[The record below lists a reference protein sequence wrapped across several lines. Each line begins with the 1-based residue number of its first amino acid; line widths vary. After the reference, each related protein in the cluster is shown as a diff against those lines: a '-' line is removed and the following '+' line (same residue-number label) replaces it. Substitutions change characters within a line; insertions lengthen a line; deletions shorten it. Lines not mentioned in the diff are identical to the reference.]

1 MKLEHCK
8 IEQFDGEA
16 SIELGFSV
24 PFGVSAE
31 LVTEIGRRIEHFLAP
46 FHTQAET
53 PETVNV
59 NIPEVTMELLSKYE
73 RAEAY
78 QAEIPD
84 AEVVTTGVA
93 TVIAPA
99 KRTRTPKA
107 EAPEPA
113 EPVAEIAPAIRR
125 RKVTLDLGNGLSSTT
140 FEPLIE
146 EEIIP
151 APAPRRTR
159 APAPAVAPEITDMD
173 LAKAASGAAEVLGTQ
188 IVKDIIA
195 EMGVKTVNEIEGFE
209 KRQYFL
215 DLLDAEKKL
224 TEGEKVNG

>member
-1 MKLEHCK
+1 MKLEYCK
-8 IEQFDGEA
+8 IEPSNGG
-16 SIELGFSV
+16 SGVNLGFST
-24 PFGVSAE
+24 PSKLTPE
-31 LVTEIGRRIEHFLAP
+31 IVTEIGRRIENFLAP
-46 FHTQAET
+46 FHAPASEPVVLAKM
-53 PETVNV
+53 PE
-59 NIPEVTMELLSKYE
+59 
-73 RAEAY
+73 
-78 QAEIPD
+78 
-84 AEVVTTGVA
+84 AEVVTAGAA

-188 IVKDIIA
+188 TVKDIIA

-215 DLLDAEKKL
+215 GLLNAEKNL
-224 TEGEKVNG
+224 AAEEQTNE

>member
-46 FHTQAET
+46 FHTPASEPVVLAKM
-53 PETVNV
+53 PE
-59 NIPEVTMELLSKYE
+59 
-73 RAEAY
+73 
-78 QAEIPD
+78 
-84 AEVVTTGVA
+84 AEVVTAGAA

-159 APAPAVAPEITDMD
+159 APAPVAAPEITDMD
-173 LAKAASGAAEVLGTQ
+173 LAKAASAAAEVLGTQ

-215 DLLDAEKKL
+215 GLLDAEKKL
-224 TEGEKVNG
+224 AEEEQTND

>member
-8 IEQFDGEA
+8 IEQFDGET

-31 LVTEIGRRIEHFLAP
+31 LVTEIGRRVEHFLAP
-46 FHTQAET
+46 LHTPAAAGPTTAEYLQDGPQLNL
-53 PETVNV
+53 PEGGWKAK
-59 NIPEVTMELLSKYE
+59 EKM
-73 RAEAY
+73 
-78 QAEIPD
+78 PD
-84 AEVVTTGVA
+84 VEVVTTGVA

-99 KRTRTPKA
+99 KRTRAPKAEAAERTAAYQAGVLEASQAAVTKA
-107 EAPEPA
+107 EAPEPT

-125 RKVTLDLGNGLSSTT
+125 
-140 FEPLIE
+140 
-146 EEIIP
+146 
-151 APAPRRTR
+151 TR
-159 APAPAVAPEITDMD
+159 APAPVAVPEITDMD

-215 DLLDAEKKL
+215 GLLDAEKKL
-224 TEGEKVNG
+224 AEEEKANG

>member
-8 IEQFDGEA
+8 IEPSKVG
-16 SIELGFSV
+16 SWVNMGFST
-24 PFGVSAE
+24 PSKLTPE

-46 FHTQAET
+46 FHTPASEPTTYGEQT
-53 PETVNV
+53 
-59 NIPEVTMELLSKYE
+59 
-73 RAEAY
+73 
-78 QAEIPD
+78 D
-84 AEVVTTGVA
+84 AAIKSALAKGPVDNPPHSGRSSQTLTEPVVT
-93 TVIAPA
+93 PA
-99 KRTRTPKA
+99 RRTRTPKA
-107 EAPEPA
+107 EAPEPT
-113 EPVAEIAPAIRR
+113 EPI
-125 RKVTLDLGNGLSSTT
+125 
-140 FEPLIE
+140 IE

-159 APAPAVAPEITDMD
+159 APAAVAAPEITDMD

-224 TEGEKVNG
+224 TAEEKANG

>member
-8 IEQFDGEA
+8 IEQFDDET
-16 SIELGFSV
+16 SIELDFSV

-31 LVTEIGRRIEHFLAP
+31 LVTEIGRRIEHFLMPLHAP
-46 FHTQAET
+46 ASEPAVPANM
-53 PETVNV
+53 PE
-59 NIPEVTMELLSKYE
+59 
-73 RAEAY
+73 
-78 QAEIPD
+78 
-84 AEVVTTGVA
+84 AEVVTAGVA
-93 TVIAPA
+93 TVVAPA
-99 KRTRTPKA
+99 KRTRAPKA

-113 EPVAEIAPAIRR
+113 EPVAEITPAI
-125 RKVTLDLGNGLSSTT
+125 
-140 FEPLIE
+140 
-146 EEIIP
+146 
-151 APAPRRTR
+151 RRTR
-159 APAPAVAPEITDMD
+159 APAPVAAPEITDMD

-224 TEGEKVNG
+224 IEEEKANG

>member
-16 SIELGFSV
+16 LIELGFSV

-31 LVTEIGRRIEHFLAP
+31 LVTEIGRRIEHFLMPLHAP
-46 FHTQAET
+46 ASEPAVPANM
-53 PETVNV
+53 PE
-59 NIPEVTMELLSKYE
+59 
-73 RAEAY
+73 
-78 QAEIPD
+78 
-84 AEVVTTGVA
+84 AEVVTAGVA
-93 TVIAPA
+93 TVVAPA

-107 EAPEPA
+107 ETPEP
-113 EPVAEIAPAIRR
+113 
-125 RKVTLDLGNGLSSTT
+125 T
-140 FEPLIE
+140 EPLIE

-159 APAPAVAPEITDMD
+159 APAPVAVPEITDMD

-215 DLLDAEKKL
+215 GLLDAEKKL
-224 TEGEKVNG
+224 AEEEKADG